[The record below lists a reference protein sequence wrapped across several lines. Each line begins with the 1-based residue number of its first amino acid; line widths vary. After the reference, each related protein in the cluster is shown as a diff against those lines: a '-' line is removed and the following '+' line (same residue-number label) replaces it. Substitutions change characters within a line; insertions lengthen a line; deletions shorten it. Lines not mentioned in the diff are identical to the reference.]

1 MHQRK
6 VGQLAPAGSTG
17 TATHASVTTDADL
30 DSLSLEFE
38 ITAVGATPTI
48 SWLFQGSNDPVD
60 VTDANSD
67 WHSLEVLPDD
77 AATELATVQTK
88 TAVGVYGASVD
99 LKRRPVTKVRLV
111 TSANTNVTYE
121 AEAFGYVDDE

>member
-1 MHQRK
+1 MKQRK
-6 VGQLAPAGSTG
+6 VGQLAAVGSTSNNTHPSVG
-17 TATHASVTTDADL
+17 TDSDL
-30 DSLSLEFE
+30 DALQLEFE
-38 ITAVGATPTI
+38 ITAVGGTPTV
-48 SWLFQGSNDPVD
+48 SWLFQGSNDGLE

-67 WHSLEVLPDD
+67 WHTLEVLPDD

-88 TAVGVYGASVD
+88 TAVGVYGASLD

-121 AEAFGYVDDE
+121 AEAYGYVDDR

>member
-1 MHQRK
+1 
-6 VGQLAPAGSTG
+6 VSTD
-17 TATHASVTTDADL
+17 SDL
-30 DSLSLEFE
+30 DALSLEFE
-38 ITAVGATPTI
+38 ITAVGTTI
-48 SWLFQGSNDPVD
+48 SWLFQASNDPVE

-111 TSANTNVTYE
+111 TSANTGCTYE
-121 AEAFGYVDDE
+121 AEAYGYVDDE